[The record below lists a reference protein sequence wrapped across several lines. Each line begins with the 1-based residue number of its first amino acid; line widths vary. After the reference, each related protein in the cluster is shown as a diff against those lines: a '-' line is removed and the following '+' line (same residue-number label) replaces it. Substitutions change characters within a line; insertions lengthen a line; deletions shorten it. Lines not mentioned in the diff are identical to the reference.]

1 MGEFN
6 EKYFIPDN
14 RDKDQTSIDA
24 IIGDDE
30 QVLWRGKPKKSAYI
44 MNSVI
49 KMLPVALI
57 FLAFDSVFIGMIFSN
72 GEYNIPTMFKVVFCV
87 FLAFHLIP
95 VWIWVANAVTASRRH
110 KNTEYAFTNKRVI
123 VRSGVVGIDFK
134 NVYYADVDS
143 VNLKVGIVDKMLNV
157 GDIYITGKSGAAV
170 ILDVENP
177 YFLTQKLQKIVV
189 DIKTDVLF
197 PNDLRPETNRGYNT
211 KYTGGDNK

>member
-6 EKYFIPDN
+6 EKYFIPDD

-30 QVLWRGKPKKSAYI
+30 QVLWRGKPKKSAFI
-44 MNSVI
+44 MNAVI

-57 FLAFDSVFIGMIFSN
+57 FLAFDGVFIGMIFSN

-95 VWIWVANAVTASRRH
+95 VWIWVANIVTANRRH

-143 VNLKVGIVDKMLNV
+143 VNLKVGIVDKMLKV
-157 GDIYITGKSGAAV
+157 GDIYINGKSGAAV

>member
-143 VNLKVGIVDKMLNV
+143 VNLKVGIVDKMLKV
-157 GDIYITGKSGAAV
+157 GDIYINGKSGAAV

>member
-6 EKYFIPDN
+6 EKYFIPDD

-24 IIGDDE
+24 IIDEDE

-57 FLAFDSVFIGMIFSN
+57 FLAFDGVFIGMIFSN
-72 GEYNIPTMFKVVFCV
+72 GEHIPTMFKVIFCV

-95 VWIWVANAVTASRRH
+95 VWIWVANVVTASRRH
-110 KNTEYAFTNKRVI
+110 KNTEYAFTNKRII
-123 VRSGVVGIDFK
+123 VRSGVIGIDFK
-134 NVYYADVDS
+134 NIYYADIAS
-143 VNLKVGIVDKMLNV
+143 VNLKVGIVDKMLKV
-157 GDIYITGKSGAAV
+157 GDIYINGKSGAAV

-211 KYTGGDNK
+211 KYTGGDKE